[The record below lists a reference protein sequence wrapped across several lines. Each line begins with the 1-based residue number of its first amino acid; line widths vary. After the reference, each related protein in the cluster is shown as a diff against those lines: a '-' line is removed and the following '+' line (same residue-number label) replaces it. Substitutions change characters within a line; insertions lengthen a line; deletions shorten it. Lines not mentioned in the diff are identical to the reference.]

1 MVLCVVPGCGS
12 RSERDK
18 GVGFY
23 RIPTVITNKGEFEE
37 ELTAERRKEWIKAI
51 SRGDTEQKNVLASE
65 RVCGKHFV
73 NGKPARY
80 WNKYHE
86 DWIPTLKLGKKNYGP
101 EVDYE
106 AKAERNE
113 RAKKREQL
121 SIARREREVAE
132 KRRKLHESSLP
143 VAEIH
148 FSEPS
153 TSTELEES
161 QNEGTEGTDEET
173 FSVNPAVELCESED
187 IVPDVELRVK
197 DAECQT
203 TNADTEY
210 QEAECQTAEFDYMF
224 QKNKYQAPSKDFF
237 DSDDKVRFYTGL
249 PSMEVLMVVFE
260 HVSPHVTRQTQLLDR
275 FQEFMIVLMKLRLN
289 APLQD
294 LAYRFAV
301 SVPTIS
307 RVFYHWIVVMDARLF
322 RFVYWPDRDQL
333 WKTMP
338 QCFQYAFGKKTT
350 VVIDCFEVFIE
361 KPSNLLARA
370 QTFSS
375 YKHHNTVKILVGITP
390 QGTISFVSEAWGGRV
405 SDKFLTENCGF
416 LEKII
421 PGDMVMADR
430 GFTITE
436 SVGLKH
442 AKLVIP
448 AFTRGKSQLDP
459 VDVEQTRGIANVRIH
474 VERVIGLLRRKYTI
488 LEGTLPTDFLICNH
502 GNSDRCIPLVDHM
515 IRVCAA
521 LVNFCPPIVPFD

>member
-1 MVLCVVPGCGS
+1 MTMVLCVVFGCGS
-12 RSERDK
+12 RSGRDK
-18 GVGFY
+18 GIGFY
-23 RIPTVITNKGEFEE
+23 RIPSVATNKGEFEE
-37 ELTAERRKEWIKAI
+37 ELTTERMEKWINAI
-51 SRGDTEQKNVLASE
+51 SRGDTEWKGVLKSE

-73 NGKPARY
+73 SGKPAPY
-80 WNKYHE
+80 WHKHDV
-86 DWIPTLKLGKKNYGP
+86 DWVPTLQLGKKNYRRKS
-101 EVDYE
+101 DHE
-106 AKAERNE
+106 ANAERAE

-121 SIARREREVAE
+121 AVERQEREVAE
-132 KRRKLHESSLP
+132 KRRKLLEDSLP
-143 VAEIH
+143 VAQID
-148 FSEPS
+148 FSQPS
-153 TSTELEES
+153 TSTEEEGS
-161 QNEGTEGTDEET
+161 RNDGNEET
-173 FSVNPAVELCESED
+173 ISCDLAAIAVSEGEE
-187 IVPDVELRVK
+187 IEPETVK

-203 TNADTEY
+203 T
-210 QEAECQTAEFDYMF
+210 EFDYMF
-224 QKNKYQAPSKDFF
+224 QTSRYQAPNRDFF
-237 DSDDKVRFYTGL
+237 DTEDKVRFYTGL

-260 HVSPHVTRQTQLLDR
+260 FVSPHVTRQTQSLDR
-275 FQEFMIVLMKLRLN
+275 FQEFIIVLMKLRLN

-294 LAYRFAV
+294 LAYRFVV
-301 SVPTIS
+301 SVSTIS
-307 RVFYHWIVVMDARLF
+307 RISSHWIVVMDTRLF

-333 WKTMP
+333 WRTMP

-361 KPSNLLARA
+361 RPSNLLARA
-370 QTFSS
+370 QTFSN
-375 YKHHNTVKILVGITP
+375 YKHHNTIKILVGITP

-416 LEKII
+416 LDELI

-436 SVGLKH
+436 SVGLRN

-448 AFTRGKSQLDP
+448 AFTKGKSQLDP

-474 VERVIGLLRRKYTI
+474 VERVIGLLRWKYTI

-502 GNSDRCIPLVDHM
+502 ENSDRRTALVDHM